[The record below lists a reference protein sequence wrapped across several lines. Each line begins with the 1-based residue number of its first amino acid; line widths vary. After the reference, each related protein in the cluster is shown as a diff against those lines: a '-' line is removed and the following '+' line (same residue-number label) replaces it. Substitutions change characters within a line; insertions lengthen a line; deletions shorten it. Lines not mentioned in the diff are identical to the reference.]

1 MYRLGSSQYDALR
14 TISSQGK
21 DFYRALTAKRTEV
34 GELRAVALRNYE
46 HPFHFRPD
54 TSDAHL
60 VIQTLVRQEYGN
72 LPRGLKAGFII
83 DAGANIGD
91 SAVYFLNRF
100 RGCRLVA
107 LEPHPVFSSIAKRN
121 LACYPNATLIQ
132 KGLWSHEIR
141 LGLSDQ
147 ATGSSFCGDISP
159 SFEVECVDIAGL
171 LRRYAQSRIDI
182 LKLDIEGAEWEVIS
196 RDSETWLAVTRLIVV
211 ELHSPRIER
220 DCKQYLSRMGFSWW
234 RHRSVHYFMNKDRS
248 SFGSDGPGTS
258 F

>member
-121 LACYPNATLIQ
+121 LACYPRYAHS
-132 KGLWSHEIR
+132 KGSLESR
-141 LGLSDQ
+141 NQ
-147 ATGSSFCGDISP
+147 AGTFGSGNRF
-159 SFEVECVDIAGL
+159 FV
-171 LRRYAQSRIDI
+171 LRRHQP
-182 LKLDIEGAEWEVIS
+182 LV
-196 RDSETWLAVTRLIVV
+196 
-211 ELHSPRIER
+211 
-220 DCKQYLSRMGFSWW
+220 
-234 RHRSVHYFMNKDRS
+234 
-248 SFGSDGPGTS
+248 
-258 F
+258 